1 MNTQQSRRYIFV
13 DFESL
18 KKIKFKKL
26 EKVCDKVLIFI
37 DAKEDALPLA
47 LVRQMQRMGKSVKW
61 VVIDNLNQTGPN
73 YHITFLM
80 GKLHEKVNYDIEFA
94 VLSNDLE
101 FDPLINFINE
111 EGRSCVRVKR
121 KDSKNDDLMMSS
133 DYRTESSINT
143 DFQPKPSAIER
154 DVDENLIEQTA
165 QETIN
170 RLIRSG
176 NRPAE
181 ISTLKNYIL
190 LHNQELS
197 LSGNL
202 DKIIRKMEGQNEIEI
217 KGQEVVY
224 NF

>member
-1 MNTQQSRRYIFV
+1 MNHHQSRRYIFV

-26 EKVCDKVLIFI
+26 EKVCDKVFIFI
-37 DAKEDALPLA
+37 DAKEDSLPLS

-61 VVIDNLNQTGPN
+61 VVIDGLNKTGPN
-73 YHITFLM
+73 YHVTFLM

-94 VLSNDLE
+94 VLSNDLD

-111 EGRSCVRVKR
+111 QGRSCVRVKR
-121 KDSKNDDLMMSS
+121 KENKPDEFVMSTE
-133 DYRTESSINT
+133 RVESSINS

-154 DVDENLIEQTA
+154 EVDESLINETA

-202 DKIIRKMEGQNEIEI
+202 DKIIRRMEVQNEIEI

>member
-1 MNTQQSRRYIFV
+1 MNHHQSRRYIFV

-18 KKIKFKKL
+18 KKVKFKKL
-26 EKVCDKVLIFI
+26 EKVCDKVFIFV
-37 DAKEDALPLA
+37 DSKENSLPLE
-47 LVRQMQRMGKSVKW
+47 LVRQMQRMGRSVKW
-61 VVIDNLNQTGPN
+61 VVVENLAKSGAN

-80 GKLHEKVNYDIEFA
+80 GKLHEKVHYDIEFA

-121 KDSKNDDLMMSS
+121 KDQKSDDFSITPAE
-133 DYRTESSINT
+133 RVESSINT
-143 DFQPKPSAIER
+143 DFQPKPSAIEHNI
-154 DVDENLIEQTA
+154 DEGIIDQTA

-181 ISTLKNYIL
+181 VSTLKNYIL

-202 DKIIRKMEGQNEIEI
+202 DKIIRKMENQNEIEI
-217 KGQEVVY
+217 QGQEVVY